1 MKVPLLDLKQQN
13 APLAAELRAAF
24 ERVLASGQFILGPEV
39 EELERQTAALVE
51 VKHAVGVSSGTDA
64 ILLALMALGIG
75 PGDEVICPSFTFFA
89 TAGCVARVGAKPVF
103 ADSCPV
109 CFNLDVEDA
118 ARRITPRTR
127 AIIPVHLF
135 GQAAEMERVVKL
147 AEAHGLAVIEDAA
160 QALGA
165 AYRGRR
171 VGSIGTIGTFS
182 FYPSKNLG
190 GFAEGG
196 LLVTSDDGLAER
208 ARLMRAHGAQAKY
221 FHKIVG
227 GNFRLAP
234 LHAALLSVKLPHLA
248 GYSEARMKNACY
260 YTTQLRE
267 LKGVA
272 DGAKAEYDE
281 PEARA
286 AFIMTPAAHSHKE
299 HIWNQYTLRVA
310 PGEKWKAGNPRDAL
324 RKHLVAREIGSEIY
338 YPRPMHLQ
346 ECFAHF
352 GPYPALPV
360 CERLAAECLS
370 IPVYPELSQG
380 QKDAVVT
387 AIAEFLAENS

>member
-1 MKVPLLDLKQQN
+1 MRGTGFHPGRRRHDHGRYSDRERKGSYPTTTDMRVPLLDLKQQN

-39 EELERQTAALVE
+39 EELERRTAAMLE
-51 VKHAVGVSSGTDA
+51 IKYAIGVSSGTDA

-89 TAGCVARVGAKPVF
+89 TAGCIARVGAKPVF
-103 ADSCPV
+103 ADSCSV

-118 ARRITPRTR
+118 ARRITPRTK

-135 GQAAEMERVVKL
+135 GQPAEMEGVVNL

-171 VGSIGTIGTFS
+171 VVSIGTIGTCS

-196 LLVTSDDGLAER
+196 LLVTSDDALAER
-208 ARLMRAHGAQAKY
+208 VRLMRTHGAEQKY
-221 FHKIVG
+221 FHKMVG

-234 LHAALLSVKLPHLA
+234 
-248 GYSEARMKNACY
+248 
-260 YTTQLRE
+260 
-267 LKGVA
+267 
-272 DGAKAEYDE
+272 
-281 PEARA
+281 
-286 AFIMTPAAHSHKE
+286 
-299 HIWNQYTLRVA
+299 
-310 PGEKWKAGNPRDAL
+310 
-324 RKHLVAREIGSEIY
+324 
-338 YPRPMHLQ
+338 
-346 ECFAHF
+346 
-352 GPYPALPV
+352 
-360 CERLAAECLS
+360 
-370 IPVYPELSQG
+370 
-380 QKDAVVT
+380 
-387 AIAEFLAENS
+387 